1 MFDTIK
7 NKIVVQ
13 TSKYKP
19 EVLKNTN
26 IEKFAKGWDYVHFDD
41 NEIIK
46 FFKENPIF
54 EFQNIEKR
62 FYEIKRGEHRADL
75 FRYYYIYLNG
85 GFFIDSDFELNEHLD
100 TVVSGYD
107 FVSAQMKS
115 WDSSINN
122 VTNRSRLFNGYL
134 YATQKHPIILQALR
148 HLYHI
153 DLDDLGPRDGS
164 FDRRYHVVC
173 EYLYSAQLAYPHKN
187 KIKIY
192 QEVDNPNKYKNPVI
206 LDGDK
211 ILGHHLSVG
220 KENVNLN
227 STNPILFFCQR
238 TVETPYN
245 SGIQRHVRQMAKGLL
260 ENGVRLIPIKL
271 NKLKQ
276 FEILSEDELKVLS
289 QFDGPAVDSWTHNR
303 NFNSRESVKY
313 FRQANF
319 IIYPELQ
326 NNRIKEIKRILVC
339 SKIHNLK
346 IISIFHDAVPIV
358 LKDYYSSSH
367 AEIFLEYMND
377 LSQSDFMF
385 SVSESS
391 NKDYKQLV
399 SKPKNPKLKNIALL
413 SPHNIKEGNE
423 FVPKINNTKEIEVL
437 FVSSVVTRKN
447 HVNFLKAYSI
457 AQKKIQSAGYNI
469 NLSLI
474 AADVGV
480 PENYLKELNVL
491 ISETNTKFK
500 VNVSEEDLKKA
511 YKNADFTVYPS
522 VYEGYG
528 LPIVESL
535 SAKTPVACSN
545 TSSMKE
551 IAELGG
557 CITFDPYNIDDMA
570 NAIVLLATDSK
581 KRNSLVKEIESI
593 KEYSW
598 KDYALNIL
606 KTIAY

>member
-1 MFDTIK
+1 M
-7 NKIVVQ
+7 
-13 TSKYKP
+13 
-19 EVLKNTN
+19 
-26 IEKFAKGWDYVHFDD
+26 EKFAKGWDYVHFDD

-107 FVSAQMKS
+107 FVSAEMKS

-153 DLDDLGPRDGS
+153 DLDDLGPKDGS

-211 ILGHHLSVG
+211 ILGHHFSVG

-238 TVETPYN
+238 TIETPYN

-260 ENGVRLIPIKL
+260 ENGVKLIPVKL
-271 NKLKQ
+271 SRLNQ
-276 FEILSEDELKVLS
+276 FEILSESELKVLS
-289 QFDGPAVDSWTHNR
+289 QFDGPSVDSWTHNR
-303 NFNSRESVKY
+303 NFTA
-313 FRQANF
+313 RQAIRYF
-319 IIYPELQ
+319 KQAGFMIYPELQ
-326 NNRIKEIKRILVC
+326 NNRIKEIKRVLVC
-339 SKIHNLK
+339 SKMYNLK
-346 IISIFHDAVPIV
+346 VASVFHDAVPIV
-358 LKDYYSSSH
+358 LKDYYQASH
-367 AEIFLEYMND
+367 AEIFLEYMKD
-377 LSQSDFMF
+377 LSNSDFIF

-391 NKDYKQLV
+391 NKDYKEII
-399 SKPKNPKLKNIALL
+399 SKPRNPNLKNIALL
-413 SPHNIKEGNE
+413 SPHNIKQGNG
-423 FVPKINNTKEIEVL
+423 FVPKINNTKEIEIL
-437 FVSSVVTRKN
+437 FVSSIVGRKN
-447 HVNFLKAYSI
+447 HVNFLKAYSV
-457 AQKKIQSAGYNI
+457 AQKKLHELGYKPS
-469 NLSLI
+469 LSLI
-474 AADVGV
+474 GAEVHV
-480 PENYLKELNVL
+480 EESYLKEFNLLLNKTGT
-491 ISETNTKFK
+491 SFRT
-500 VNVSEEDLKKA
+500 NVSEEELKEA
-511 YKNADFTVYPS
+511 YRNADFTVYPS

-528 LPIVESL
+528 LPIAESL

-551 IAELGG
+551 IAEFGG
-557 CITFDPYNIDDMA
+557 CITFDPYDIDDMA
-570 NAIVLLATDSK
+570 NAIFLLATDSK
-581 KRNSLVKEIESI
+581 KRNDLVKEIELI

-598 KDYALNIL
+598 KDYASNIL
-606 KTIAY
+606 ETIGY